1 MRKCITML
9 VAVLVAGLA
18 MLVLATAVLAR
29 PQSVGISGVE
39 PDTLSSELGGTLSI
53 YGSGFT
59 TQTLARLRGY
69 NVLATTFVN
78 DSLIQ
83 ATVPARA
90 PAGIYDLVVSASG
103 AFTSAA
109 GDMAEL
115 PAALTIVAATP
126 IPTSPPAPTPKPA
139 PPPGRPVLA
148 IRNYSVEPSR
158 VVVGREFVVTIEIY
172 NTGSRAGENT
182 IVTFPGGTF
191 LPVGETGHLL
201 GQLHINHSAVVTQ
214 RMRAP
219 AGMASGSYN
228 LRVNLSANDWEGS
241 HFEYPETVGVEVI
254 GVGHGRPRLVIDA
267 ARTRPAILGPGDA
280 FSLTLELANRGN
292 RTATGLLLGVAAP
305 DMAAPASG
313 SNVVAV
319 EPLGVNRTA
328 VVTLSLV
335 LGQVAEAGRLNLDVV
350 LDYADYQGGAYSDRQ
365 SVGLEVSTALED
377 RPQLLLESYEIAP
390 DSLTPGE
397 PFTLTL
403 VLSNVGGGDAQRV
416 TLTLGGDGGRD
427 LGPFA
432 PVTSGNVR
440 FVARLGAGDTV
451 TVVQKL
457 IVDGSAEPGAY
468 SLPISLAYDD
478 ARRTRHVDEQRISLL
493 IRRRPH
499 LHISFF
505 RPVYG
510 AIVGESF
517 DLPIDVTN
525 IGRTLVNVSTV
536 EIVSED
542 LEIHDGSMYFGPLD
556 GGTTGSLEASA
567 VAQEGGTA
575 ELVVLVHYLDD
586 FEQAQTITQT
596 LTVDVEAPL
605 VDETPVEGTVEESA
619 EESEGGFWD
628 KVLNLLR
635 GLLGLGS

>member
-1 MRKCITML
+1 ML